1 MIGLNTLFRL
11 CSAQKDNH
19 EQKNKNQSIKT
30 LTKIKMQSTL
40 SNRKVLPAIGQ
51 TARRSR
57 NQKNKVPQRSSR
69 PATPDFLNQQFFPIA
84 FSNEF
89 RAVDRLQVQED
100 FFKSAKHLSI
110 LYDLTPCESCHLPY
124 PINISSAYKSLKDQL
139 EKQAPELYLI
149 ISENKNKSTL
159 ATVKS
164 MGIDHNL
171 FFVPINALDNLHQ
184 DQQKE
189 SFDLLLSIFSYLN
202 QKAGMPLQSE
212 NDYLESCYDAIFSY
226 ATDTDNEPEDEMQN
240 DQLPF
245 INMIRRKTGIL
256 EKNIQLPQQLQE
268 FSVRINRFKPKTGWQ
283 HSLLCTAQQFYDLY
297 QEFPDR
303 NFFQNIE
310 SAHLQDYE
318 DGDRA
323 YPEMYFS
330 FFWDD
335 DDWIYQQIMEYVNCD
350 LQEKY
355 EFELPVSVQYFN
367 TRQACEKHQLPFETK
382 LIQLIEQLCTT
393 LYQYNYEKQH

>member
-1 MIGLNTLFRL
+1 
-11 CSAQKDNH
+11 
-19 EQKNKNQSIKT
+19 
-30 LTKIKMQSTL
+30 MQPTL
-40 SNRKVLPAIGQ
+40 SNRKVCPATGQ
-51 TARRSR
+51 AARRSR
-57 NQKNKVPQRSSR
+57 HQKDKIQKRAGRSI
-69 PATPDFLNQQFFPIA
+69 AHDFLSQQFFPIS
-84 FSNEF
+84 FSNQF
-89 RAVDRLQVQED
+89 KQPDWLKIQKD
-100 FFKSAKHLSI
+100 FFKSAKHLSM
-110 LYDLTPCESCHLPY
+110 LYNLAPCESCHLPY

-139 EKQAPELYLI
+139 GKQAPKLYLI
-149 ISENKNKSTL
+149 ISENKNESTL

-171 FFVPINALDNLHQ
+171 FLVPINALDNLHQ

-226 ATDTDNEPEDEMQN
+226 ATDPDNEPEDEMQN
-240 DQLPF
+240 DQWPF
-245 INMIRRKTGIL
+245 INMIRRKTAIL
-256 EKNIQLPQQLQE
+256 EKNIQRPQQLQE
-268 FSVRINRFKPKTGWQ
+268 FSVRINRFKPRTDWQ
-283 HSLLCTAQQFYDLY
+283 HSLLSTAQQFYDLY
-297 QEFPDR
+297 QEFPDQ

-335 DDWIYQQIMEYVNCD
+335 NDWIYQQIMEYVNCD